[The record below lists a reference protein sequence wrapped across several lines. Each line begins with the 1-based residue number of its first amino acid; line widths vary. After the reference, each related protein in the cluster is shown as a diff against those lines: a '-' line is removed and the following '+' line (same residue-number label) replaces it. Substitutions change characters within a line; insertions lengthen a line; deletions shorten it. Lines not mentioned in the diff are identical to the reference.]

1 MDGTK
6 VEPSAPTLQ
15 RMPSLADISKRFEGG
30 AHSRRGSFAP
40 SDGGRPTVEPG
51 AGMARMPSLSDL
63 GRRYSTQ
70 TDASASSVPPS
81 RTVSTSAE
89 STSTDATDV
98 TSLPLPSKPG
108 ADEDATPRVDS
119 FGHAKPAPTKFEAR
133 RPDLSLAPASPHN
146 PLLGHGPP
154 PISPRR
160 PMLPM
165 GHGPPPMSPHRIC
178 SMGPPPMPLSPHRPP
193 MGQFGA
199 PPPPPFHR
207 AVSMPTSPLSPMP
220 PGRQLQ
226 NGDKFPLEHTWCV
239 GRARSES

>member
-1 MDGTK
+1 
-6 VEPSAPTLQ
+6 
-15 RMPSLADISKRFEGG
+15 MPSLADISKRFEGG

-40 SDGGRPTVEPG
+40 SEGGRPTVEPG
-51 AGMARMPSLSDL
+51 PGMTRMPSLSDL

-70 TDASASSVPPS
+70 TDASASSVPTS

-98 TSLPLPSKPG
+98 TSLPLPTKSS

-119 FGHAKPAPTKFEAR
+119 FGHAKATAVPTKFEAR
-133 RPDLSLAPASPHN
+133 RPDLQLAPSSPHK

-165 GHGPPPMSPHRIC
+165 GHGPPPMSPHRIS
-178 SMGPPPMPLSPHRPP
+178 SMGPPPMPLSPHRAP
-193 MGQFGA
+193 MGQFGG
-199 PPPPPFHR
+199 PPPPFHLSPGGHR
-207 AVSMPTSPLSPMP
+207 AVSMPTSPLSPVP

-226 NGDKFPLEHTWCV
+226 NGDKFPLEHTWCGV
-239 GRARSES
+239 DCRSDG